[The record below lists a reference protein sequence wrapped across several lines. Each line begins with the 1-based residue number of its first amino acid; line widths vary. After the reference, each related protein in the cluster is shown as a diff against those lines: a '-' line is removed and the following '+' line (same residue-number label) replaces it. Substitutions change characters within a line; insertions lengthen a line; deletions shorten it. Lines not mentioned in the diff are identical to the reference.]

1 MKCID
6 LELCYNTYLYH
17 TPCPLHASWIELYL
31 NTLIEIWIDLNWT
44 QNQLENNEMQIGGE
58 TIEILLVNIVLEKKT
73 FKNIDLKKTHFHVSL
88 FGNGLNQDKT
98 PWNLIV
104 VLLKPILMNHYQ

>member
-1 MKCID
+1 
-6 LELCYNTYLYH
+6 
-17 TPCPLHASWIELYL
+17 
-31 NTLIEIWIDLNWT
+31 
-44 QNQLENNEMQIGGE
+44 LENNEMQIGGE

-98 PWNLIV
+98 P
-104 VLLKPILMNHYQ
+104 

>member
-6 LELCYNTYLYH
+6 LELFYNIYLYN

-31 NTLIEIWIDLNWT
+31 NMLIEIWIELNSNATKIQFNNWVKIQLNWT

-58 TIEILLVNIVLEKKT
+58 TIEILLVNIVLENFFLKT
-73 FKNIDLKKTHFHVSL
+73 LIWKRNISMSL
-88 FGNGLNQDKT
+88 YLGMG
-98 PWNLIV
+98 
-104 VLLKPILMNHYQ
+104 

>member
-1 MKCID
+1 
-6 LELCYNTYLYH
+6 
-17 TPCPLHASWIELYL
+17 
-31 NTLIEIWIDLNWT
+31 
-44 QNQLENNEMQIGGE
+44 
-58 TIEILLVNIVLEKKT
+58 
-73 FKNIDLKKTHFHVSL
+73 LKKTHFHVSL